1 MKILKSLVC
10 ATALAVASLTV
21 AEAPAFADGVGK
33 KAGDFMVRVRGIAFI
48 PDESST
54 VEVIGGEADAS
65 NEYVPEIDFSYFV
78 TDNIAL
84 ELIAATTNHDM
95 KVENSTLGDVDL
107 GSVGVLPPTLTLQY
121 HFLPEGTFS
130 PYVGAGLNY
139 TFYYDEEPSRAT
151 VNSIDYRN
159 GVGYAFQVG
168 MDYDIGDNWY
178 INADVKK
185 IFLNTD
191 VHINGG
197 AITGDVD
204 LDPWV
209 FGLGVGYKF

>member
-1 MKILKSLVC
+1 MKGISKLVD
-10 ATALAVASLTV
+10 AGLVLAAGIINAPVTAM
-21 AEAPAFADGVGK
+21 ADGVGK
-33 KAGDFMVRVRGIAFI
+33 KGGDFMVRVRGIAFV

-65 NEYVPEIDFSYFV
+65 NEFVPEIDFSYFV

-95 KVENSTLGDVDL
+95 KVNNSTLGEVDL

-121 HFLPEGTFS
+121 HFLPDSDFS

-139 TFYYDEEPSRAT
+139 TFFYDEEASGAT

-168 MDYDIGDNWY
+168 MDYSIGDNWY
-178 INADVKK
+178 LNADVKK

-191 VHINGG
+191 VEINGG